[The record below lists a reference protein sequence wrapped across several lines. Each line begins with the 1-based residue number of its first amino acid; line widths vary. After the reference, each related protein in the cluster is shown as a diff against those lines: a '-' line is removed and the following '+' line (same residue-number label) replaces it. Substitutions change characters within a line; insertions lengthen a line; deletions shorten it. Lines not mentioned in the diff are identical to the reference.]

1 MVGDSKLVWACE
13 LMVCVLW
20 WTRDLARV
28 FSYRSPDDRCVWL
41 NAGVC
46 GGSCHGAG
54 EARIKPQEKLRE
66 RCWPPAGLWPSLVH
80 IVAFEDGLTP
90 DWICYFFIYIYI
102 YINLESRKNN
112 FHAHLISSELRKDLD
127 VPEFFPFF
135 PQTGANHFPLACCLR
150 FMGYLRSVCAWK
162 FVTHQNTRLQNCS
175 PCLIFNFILCI
186 LSITEF
192 PKDRISQVVKR
203 HTSASCCS

>member
-1 MVGDSKLVWACE
+1 MDQRPGQGLFLPLTWWPLCLAECRS
-13 LMVCVLW
+13 LW
-20 WTRDLARV
+20 WKLSWCWRSTDQTTGKAAGEVLTSCRSV
-28 FSYRSPDDRCVWL
+28 TVTGSYCCVWERTHAWL
-41 NAGVC
+41 N
-46 GGSCHGAG
+46 
-54 EARIKPQEKLRE
+54 L
-66 RCWPPAGLWPSLVH
+66 LL
-80 IVAFEDGLTP
+80 F
-90 DWICYFFIYIYI
+90 YIYI

-203 HTSASCCS
+203 HTSASRCS